1 MAALSTSRGAQ
12 AGYLRWLLIGNP
24 FAQLSSEGL
33 DEVTPFHVATE
44 VDREL
49 KELVVGTLESGDKAI
64 VVLVGEFGS
73 GKTQRLRFIA
83 EQIDWADRFYVKI
96 DSDDWADVARSI
108 LGAVRSS
115 ILDRL
120 LMKKIGE
127 EAFSDPLRVGRDVA
141 AELNSRDH
149 VLFMLD
155 EIENVLMGT
164 RKDATAFAKFLRE
177 LYQRLDGGKVILIA
191 CVPEAIRVI
200 GPFLKNLGARVLHV
214 GPVTPEA
221 ATEIIRKRMAHYRVE
236 EAASPSPYYPFT
248 EKIVRL
254 IAEKANYNPRA
265 MIRIARALLSHVTV
279 GEGGKVAIDEER
291 MLEVLGAGERRPKKV
306 KEAGPALPAE
316 LTQLFRSKGPF
327 TLREAASALGVNIV
341 EALAIM
347 RRLEREGVVERDRS
361 GKYVIPGENSA
372 SRSD

>member
-1 MAALSTSRGAQ
+1 MGTLSTSRGAQ

-33 DEVTPFHVATE
+33 DEVTPFHVVTE

-49 KELVVGTLESGDKAI
+49 KELVVNTLQSGEKAI
-64 VVLVGEFGS
+64 IVLVGEFGS

-96 DSDDWADVARSI
+96 DSDDWTDVARSI

-120 LMKKIGE
+120 LMKKVGE

-141 AELNSRDH
+141 AELNSREY

-155 EIENVLMGT
+155 EIENVLTGT
-164 RKDATAFAKFLRE
+164 RKDAAAFAKFLRE
-177 LYQRLDGGKVILIA
+177 LYQRLDGGRVILIA
-191 CVPEAIRVI
+191 CVPEAIRII
-200 GPFLKNLGARVLHV
+200 GSFLENLGARILSV
-214 GPVTPEA
+214 GPVSPEA
-221 ATEIIRKRMAHYRVE
+221 AAEIIRKRMAHYRIE
-236 EAASPSPYYPFT
+236 GSSPNPYYPFT
-248 EKIVRL
+248 EKVVRL
-254 IAEKANYNPRA
+254 IAERANYNPRA

-291 MLEVLGAGERRPKKV
+291 MLEVLGAGRRRVEKARKERPSPPDEIV
-306 KEAGPALPAE
+306 E
-316 LTQLFRSKGPF
+316 LFRTRGPF
-327 TLREAASALGVNIV
+327 TLREAASALGVGIV
-341 EALAIM
+341 EALAVM
-347 RRLEREGVVERDRS
+347 RKLEREGVVERDRS
-361 GKYVIPGENSA
+361 GRYVIPEKSPG
-372 SRSD
+372 RQSD

>member
-1 MAALSTSRGAQ
+1 MATLSTSRGAQ

-33 DEVTPFHVATE
+33 DEVTPFHVETE

-49 KELVVGTLESGDKAI
+49 RELVVNTLESGEKAI
-64 VVLVGEFGS
+64 IVLMGEFGS

-83 EQIDWADRFYVKI
+83 EQIDWADRFYVKV

-108 LGAVRSS
+108 MGAVRSS

-120 LMKKIGE
+120 LMKKVGE

-141 AELNSRDH
+141 AELNSRGY

-155 EIENVLMGT
+155 EIENVLTGT
-164 RKDATAFAKFLRE
+164 RKDAAAFAKFLRE

-191 CVPEAIRVI
+191 CVPEAIRII
-200 GPFLKNLGARVLHV
+200 GSFLENLGARILSV
-214 GPVTPEA
+214 GPVSPEA
-221 ATEIIRKRMAHYRVE
+221 AVEIIRRRMAHYRI
-236 EAASPSPYYPFT
+236 EAASPNPYYPFT
-248 EKIVRL
+248 ERVVRL
-254 IAEKANYNPRA
+254 IAERANYNPRA

-291 MLEVLGAGERRPKKV
+291 LLEALGVEGRR
-306 KEAGPALPAE
+306 AE
-316 LTQLFRSKGPF
+316 KGGREKPSAPNEIVELFRSKGPF
-327 TLREAASALGVNIV
+327 TLREAASALGVGIV
-341 EALAIM
+341 EALDVM
-347 RRLEREGVVERDRS
+347 RKLEREGVVERDRS
-361 GKYVIPGENSA
+361 GRYVIPEESPGR
-372 SRSD
+372 RSD